1 MNGLVSRKFVINQI
15 HTQIMHVA
23 VRCIKTDS
31 YMLLLGENNKSVSLK
46 HVKKNLHVLKE
57 NLIHWVKPPSSIKP
71 LTPRSSS
78 DRNVQGSAWA
88 SVWQY
93 ITPCT

>member
-1 MNGLVSRKFVINQI
+1 
-15 HTQIMHVA
+15 MHVA

-57 NLIHWVKPPSSIKP
+57 NLIHWVKPPSSIEP
-71 LTPRSSS
+71 LLHSQVLIEMCKGQHGHRS
-78 DRNVQGSAWA
+78 GS
-88 SVWQY
+88 
-93 ITPCT
+93 I

>member
-46 HVKKNLHVLKE
+46 HVKK
-57 NLIHWVKPPSSIKP
+57 I
-71 LTPRSSS
+71 
-78 DRNVQGSAWA
+78 
-88 SVWQY
+88 Y
-93 ITPCT
+93 MF

>member
-46 HVKKNLHVLKE
+46 HVKKKSTCSE
-57 NLIHWVKPPSSIKP
+57 RKPDS
-71 LTPRSSS
+71 LGQATFFH
-78 DRNVQGSAWA
+78 
-88 SVWQY
+88 
-93 ITPCT
+93 